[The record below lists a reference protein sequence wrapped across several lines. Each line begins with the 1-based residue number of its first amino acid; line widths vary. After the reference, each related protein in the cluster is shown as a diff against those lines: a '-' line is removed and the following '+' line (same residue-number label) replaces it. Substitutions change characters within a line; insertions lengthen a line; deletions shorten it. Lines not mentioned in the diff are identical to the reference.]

1 MRNQIAAEKAKFSLL
16 VILKI
21 VRVSLLILEILIK
34 EKQALKLNLR
44 IRTLL
49 GGLKKM
55 QLSIT
60 SNYLSIKI
68 IKMLIMNLGIG
79 DMKDRLKH
87 LKFLKH
93 QIGI

>member
-1 MRNQIAAEKAKFSLL
+1 MLN
-16 VILKI
+16 I
-21 VRVSLLILEILIK
+21 VGDPLLILEMLFK
-34 EKQALKLNLR
+34 EKQTLKLNLR
-44 IRTLL
+44 NPKLL
-49 GGLKKM
+49 CDLKKL
-55 QLSIT
+55 QLIIT